1 MNTALWDFR
10 YAPKAE
16 IFFGVCQSD
25 GTIDLKRGLRSFAY
39 ELSVTPNYWSQTE
52 VGISVAATDKVTHR
66 QETLIDAD
74 WNSDHDEFSQPSQPL
89 SARTAWH

>member
-1 MNTALWDFR
+1 MRRKL
-10 YAPKAE
+10 K
-16 IFFGVCQSD
+16 FFSAFVRATGRS
-25 GTIDLKRGLRSFAY
+25 ISKRGLRSFAY